1 MFRSID
7 LSTIKVIKLR
17 PPAWLGL
24 AIGAKQLKELSLIDE
39 RDELD
44 SREIACT
51 ATTKAS
57 RTAIKLITLINQAKL
72 FKLN

>member
-1 MFRSID
+1 MRLLLVIVWAMFRSID

-44 SREIACT
+44 SRA
-51 ATTKAS
+51 
-57 RTAIKLITLINQAKL
+57 
-72 FKLN
+72 